1 MRRNLSIRFRQTGKG
16 DCIMIKKILYPTD
29 FSAVARKAIAYIGSL
44 KNAGAAEVVIV
55 HVIDRR
61 NFDML
66 AGHMSLDFG
75 EIRKAFED
83 TAAREMK
90 EIAGELRAQ
99 GYEVKSRIETGIPF
113 REILR
118 LAEEENVSVIVMG
131 SHGKSNLADMLI
143 GSVAE
148 KVIRHS
154 QRPVLVVKR

>member
-1 MRRNLSIRFRQTGKG
+1 
-16 DCIMIKKILYPTD
+16 MIKKILYPTD
-29 FSAVARKAIAYIGSL
+29 FSDVARKAIAYIGSL
-44 KNAGAAEVVIV
+44 KNAGATEVVIV

-75 EIRKAFED
+75 EIQKAFEE
-83 TAAREMK
+83 TAAREMQG
-90 EIAGELRAQ
+90 IAEELKAQ

-118 LAEEENVSVIVMG
+118 LSEEENVSVIVMG
-131 SHGKSNLADMLI
+131 SHGKSNLTDMLI

-148 KVIRHS
+148 KVIRKS
-154 QRPVLVVKR
+154 PKPVLIVKR